1 MYPEG
6 PRGLTVTVYSG
17 TDSESKELPNQCFLY
32 GEPLTD
38 LTGLSFS
45 LC

>member
-6 PRGLTVTVYSG
+6 PRGLTVTVSSG
-17 TDSESKELPNQCFLY
+17 TDSECKELPNQCFLCR
-32 GEPLTD
+32 EPLTG
-38 LTGLSFS
+38 LTGLSFP